1 MKKKDKM
8 KVKRLLII
16 FFKSFSYGQ
25 SSHNFNALIA
35 TFAHYLLMSDGR
47 KNNSKYSSP
56 WFLCGFFTLITM
68 ILSANDASSQKIYK
82 PLTQHND
89 TTAPKNV
96 ITDTIPRTSDTLN
109 LNDTLHLK
117 DSLVT
122 VTDTLNIKFSKD
134 TLDAPID
141 YSASDSIVF
150 MVPEKKIIMYS
161 QGSVKKGD
169 MDLAADSIAIDQ
181 ETQLV
186 TATFRKDTSGNI
198 VGRPKMVQGGTTME
212 SDVIKY
218 NTKTQKGI
226 TQHTLTQQGEI
237 FIQGQKVKKVSE
249 NDFFAYRGEFTTCN
263 LDTPHFAFVTKKMKL
278 VNKKLAIS
286 GPIHPEFEGVPV
298 PVYIPFG
305 IFPISQ
311 GRHSGFLPPSFTTS
325 EQYGLGLQNMG
336 YYKVFSDNFDLE
348 TRGDI
353 YTYGGWTIN
362 MQPEYR
368 VRYRYNGRM
377 LITLQRTKIL
387 ADDPKQDFTDTRTFR
402 VNWSHTV
409 DGKARPGTN
418 FSANVNAGSTKF
430 NRLTLGNPM
439 RPYENMMNSS
449 ISYSKT
455 WEAFNLTASANHSQN
470 NNTREIYVTLP
481 NIGFTAN
488 TFYPLQNKEFTGS
501 PKWYE
506 KLGIGLNSSFGNQ
519 INFFDSAFTFSSII
533 DTMQWG
539 AQHNV
544 PIQLSL
550 PAIGPLQISPGISY
564 GNKMFSRQF
573 IRKWN
578 SAEQKVDTVINK
590 GFYTQHDLSFSISL
604 STALFGKFEKFG
616 RNSKMRA
623 IRHVIRPTVALSY
636 KPDLTANDFY
646 TDTLTRDGRIGRFS
660 KYERSIF
667 SPFSG
672 GMFGGLSFG
681 IDNNL
686 EAKFRTKDTVNA
698 EGGMKKV
705 RLLDGFGLNGSYNLM
720 ADSFKLSNISMY
732 VRSTL
737 FEKINIT
744 AGATIDPYQTGG
756 KYGENIDKYAWQGGK
771 FKVGRITNGNLA
783 ISTSFKSKTKDEKKP
798 EDVVDQD
805 LPPLTMQEQ
814 LDQVEYA
821 RQNPAEF
828 ADFNI
833 PWSVNISYSL
843 NFYSRMR
850 RDYSGFETD
859 INSNAS
865 IGGDFNLT
873 PRWKM
878 GVNSYY
884 DFKTSKI
891 QMLTMFISREMHCW
905 QMSINVTPVGIYRSF
920 NITVSPKSGI
930 LRDLRINRTRS
941 FYGG

>member
-1 MKKKDKM
+1 
-8 KVKRLLII
+8 
-16 FFKSFSYGQ
+16 
-25 SSHNFNALIA
+25 
-35 TFAHYLLMSDGR
+35 
-47 KNNSKYSSP
+47 
-56 WFLCGFFTLITM
+56 M

-82 PLTQHND
+82 PLTQTAD
-89 TTAPKNV
+89 TTPPKNV
-96 ITDTIPRTSDTLN
+96 IRDTIPGITDSLAIKDS
-109 LNDTLHLK
+109 LK
-117 DSLVT
+117 LPDSLVT
-122 VTDTLNIKFSKD
+122 VTDTLSVQFSKD

-150 MVPEKKIIMYS
+150 LVPEKKIILYS
-161 QGSVKKGD
+161 EGLVKKGD
-169 MDLAADSIAIDQ
+169 MDLEADSIEIDQ

-186 TATFRKDTSGNI
+186 TATYRKDTSGNI
-198 VGRPKMVQGGTTME
+198 VGRPKMNQGGTTME

-237 FIQGQKVKKVSE
+237 FIQGQKVKKINE

-298 PVYIPFG
+298 PVYLPFG

-311 GRHSGFLPPSFTTS
+311 GRHSGFLPPQFTAS
-325 EQYGLGLQNMG
+325 EQFGLGLQNMG
-336 YYKVFSDNFDLE
+336 YYKVFNDNLDVE
-348 TRGDI
+348 ARGDI
-353 YTYGGWTIN
+353 YTYGGWTLN
-362 MQPEYR
+362 LQPEYR

-377 LITLQRTKIL
+377 LITLQRTKIIS
-387 ADDPKQDFTDTRTFR
+387 DDPKIDFTDTRTFR

-430 NRLTLGNPM
+430 NRLSLNNPI
-439 RPYENMMNSS
+439 RPYENRMNSS
-449 ISYSKT
+449 ITYSKT
-455 WEAFNLTASANHSQN
+455 WEDFNLTASANHNQN
-470 NNTREIYVTLP
+470 NNTREINLTLP
-481 NIGFTAN
+481 NVGFTAN
-488 TFYPLQNKEFTGS
+488 TFYPFQQKEFVGS

-506 KLGIGLNSSFGNQ
+506 KLGIGLNSSFANQ
-519 INFFDSAFTFSSII
+519 IDFYDSLFSFRNII

-539 AQHNV
+539 AQHNI

-550 PAIGPLQISPGISY
+550 PSLGPLQIAPGVSY
-564 GNKMFSRQF
+564 SNKWFSKQF
-573 IRKWN
+573 IRYWN
-578 SAEQKVDTVINK
+578 PANKTVDTTINK
-590 GFYTQHDLSFSISL
+590 GFYMQHDISFSISL
-604 STALFGKFEKFG
+604 STAIFGKFEKFG
-616 RNSKMRA
+616 KNSKMRA
-623 IRHVIRPTVALSY
+623 IRHVIRPTFGLSY
-636 KPDLTANDFY
+636 KPDLTAQDFY
-646 TDTLTRDGRIGRFS
+646 ETQLTEDGRMGRFS

-667 SPFSG
+667 SPFSSG
-672 GMFGGLSFG
+672 TFGGLSFG
-681 IDNNL
+681 VDNNL
-686 EAKFRTKDTVNA
+686 EAKFRSKDTANA

-705 RLLDGFGLNGSYNLM
+705 RLLDGFGFNGSYNLM
-720 ADSFKLSNISMY
+720 ADSFKLSNISLY
-732 VRSTL
+732 IRSTL
-737 FEKINIT
+737 FEKVNIT
-744 AGATIDPYQTGG
+744 AGATIDPYQTDPKFGDRI
-756 KYGENIDKYAWQGGK
+756 NKYAWQGGK
-771 FKVGRITNGNLA
+771 FNLGRVTNGNIA
-783 ISTSFKSKTKDEKKP
+783 ISTSFRSKAKEETKP
-798 EDVVDQD
+798 EDVIDDD
-805 LPPLTMQEQ
+805 LPDLTMQEQ
-814 LDQVEYA
+814 MDQLEYA
-821 RQNPAEF
+821 RQNPSEF

-843 NFYSRMR
+843 NFYNRQR
-850 RDYSGFETD
+850 NDYSGFETE

-905 QMSINVTPVGIYRSF
+905 QMSINVTPVGFYRSF
-920 NITVSPKSGI
+920 NITISPKSGI

-941 FYGG
+941 FYGS